1 MAHGC
6 AISKNHGVPKR
17 SISPESFDAIL
28 SELGDDPAIG
38 HPALR
43 SNTSIPEGQ
52 TMNRHS
58 YEADAHRLSEQFPQ
72 HKNRK
77 GDPIQGAPSPL
88 IKNLQF
94 SALLQA
100 SPIWLAMVAC
110 MVAATLLNSYWL
122 FELRSSQRLQPVAAD
137 EAGQSVDQV
146 KAIVL
151 SLKDQLEDDHEL
163 LLSELESLEGMVL
176 QNTNATRARNTHG
189 LPAPKM
195 SPAEQSLKR
204 WRYLGMS
211 NSNAGISGLFH
222 TGEGMQHIAL
232 NSPAVEGWRL
242 SSVTR
247 ELAMLT
253 SNDGKSVAISVS
265 KE

>member
-1 MAHGC
+1 MAHDC
-6 AISKNHGVPKR
+6 AISKNDGVPKR

-38 HPALR
+38 HHTLR
-43 SNTSIPEGQ
+43 SNTSIPENK

-58 YEADAHRLSEQFPQ
+58 YEADAHRLSEQFPP

-77 GDPIQGAPSPL
+77 DDPIQGISSSG

-94 SALLQA
+94 STLLQA
-100 SPIWLAMVAC
+100 WPIWLAMVVC
-110 MVAATLLNSYWL
+110 MATATLLNSYWL
-122 FELRSSQRLQPVAAD
+122 FELRTSQSLQPSAAD
-137 EAGQSVDQV
+137 EAGQSVNQV
-146 KAIVL
+146 KALVL
-151 SLKDQLEDDHEL
+151 SLKDQLEDNQEL
-163 LLSELESLEGMVL
+163 LLSELESLESMVL
-176 QNTNATRARNTHG
+176 QNANATRARNPHSSQ
-189 LPAPKM
+189 APKM

-211 NSNAGISGLFH
+211 NSSSGTSGLFH